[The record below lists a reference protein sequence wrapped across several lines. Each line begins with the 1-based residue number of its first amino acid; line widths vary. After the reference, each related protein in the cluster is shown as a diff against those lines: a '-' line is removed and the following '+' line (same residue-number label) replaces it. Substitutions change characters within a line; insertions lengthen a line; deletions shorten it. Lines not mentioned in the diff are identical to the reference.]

1 MVQRE
6 KHPKAKSGKTQ
17 GGETEPHAVEFLVP
31 TVADWPVLLVTKPKL
46 LLMLYG
52 SLSLIARASQ

>member
-6 KHPKAKSGKTQ
+6 KHPKAKSGKKQ

-31 TVADWPVLLVTKPKL
+31 TVADWPVLLATKLKL
-46 LLMLYG
+46 LLMLYV
-52 SLSLIARASQ
+52 SLSLIARASK